1 MAKIVIKFGGTS
13 VGSIE
18 KIIIAAKIVKKKLN
32 KDNKIIVVVSAMAG
46 KTNELVKQSEKI
58 SKKFNK
64 RELDVL
70 LASGEQ
76 VTSAF
81 LAGALNELKIKA
93 KSYMGWQIPI
103 LTDGDQNNSRIV
115 NMHIEKINQFLSSKG
130 VAIIPGFQGI
140 SKNGEITTIGRGG
153 SDATAVAIA
162 KIFKTD
168 HCEIYTDV
176 EGVYS
181 TDPKKFPKAK
191 KISKISY
198 EEMLEMSSLGAKVMQ
213 SSAVQTAMMFDIP
226 LHVRSTFSKNEG
238 TKIFGSENIDY
249 SKTITGVTYSKDDA
263 KITLLGV
270 QDKPG
275 IAADIFEPLGKSLIN
290 VDMVIQNI
298 SPDGKKTD
306 LTFTIKRNNLS
317 KTIKLI
323 KSNKS
328 NVKFQSIS
336 SDKKVSKVSIIGA
349 GMITTPGITYK
360 MFRALAQ
367 EKINILA
374 ISTSEIKISVIVN
387 ELSTT
392 KALKKLHTVF
402 NLD

>member
-1 MAKIVIKFGGTS
+1 MTKIVIKFGGTS
-13 VGSIE
+13 MGSIE
-18 KIIIAAKIVKKKLN
+18 RIIAAAKIVKKKIV
-32 KDNKIIVVVSAMAG
+32 KDKKIIVVVSAMAG

-76 VTSAF
+76 VTSALF
-81 LAGALNELKIKA
+81 AGALNELNVKA
-93 KSYMGWQIPI
+93 KSFMGWQVPI
-103 LTDGDQNNSRIV
+103 LTDGDQNNSRII
-115 NMHIEKINQFLSSKG
+115 NMHVEKINQFLSSKG
-130 VAIIPGFQGI
+130 VAVIPGFQGI
-140 SKNGEITTIGRGG
+140 SKNGDITTIGRGG

-162 KIFKTD
+162 NFFKTD

-176 EGVYS
+176 EGVFS
-181 TDPKKFPKAK
+181 TDPKNFPKAK
-191 KISKISY
+191 KIKKISY

-213 SSAVQTAMMFDIP
+213 SSAVQTAMIYDIP
-226 LHVRSTFSKNEG
+226 LHVRSTFTNKEG
-238 TKIFGSENIDY
+238 TKIFNLENIDY

-263 KITLLGV
+263 KVTLLGV

-275 IAADIFEPLGKSLIN
+275 IAADIFEPLGKSSIN

-306 LTFTIKRNNLS
+306 LTFTIKRNDLN
-317 KTIKLI
+317 KAIKLI
-323 KSNKS
+323 KSNQKNIKFKS
-328 NVKFQSIS
+328 INT
-336 SDKKVSKVSIIGA
+336 DRKVSKVSIVGA

-374 ISTSEIKISVIVN
+374 ISTSEIKISVIVK
-387 ELSTT
+387 ESSTT
-392 KALKKLHTVF
+392 KAIKKLHSVF
-402 NLD
+402 NFE